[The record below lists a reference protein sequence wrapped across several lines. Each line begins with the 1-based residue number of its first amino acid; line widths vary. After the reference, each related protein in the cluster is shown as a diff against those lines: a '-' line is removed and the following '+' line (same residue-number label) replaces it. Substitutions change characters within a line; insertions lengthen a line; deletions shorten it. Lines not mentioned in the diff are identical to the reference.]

1 MDGLIAYVLAKK
13 YADAVGEKVA
23 REGFRVEVEDD
34 RSILETTGQEK
45 VFYFLPKDVSK
56 PEDGYDEFIWTGSQ
70 GWEQVG
76 VTDVDLSAY
85 ALKATSLAG
94 YGIEDAYTKT
104 EVDSMIGDVNVALQ
118 QLVDA
123 FSEV

>member
-1 MDGLIAYVLAKK
+1 MDSLIAYVLSKK

-23 REGFRVEVEDD
+23 REGFRVQVEAD

-45 VFYFLPKDVSK
+45 IFYFLPKDEAK
-56 PEDGYDEFIWTGSQ
+56 PEDGYDEFIWTDSQ

-85 ALKATSLAG
+85 ALKSDSLAG

-104 EVDSMIGDVNVALQ
+104 QIDTMIGDVNTALQ
-118 QLVDA
+118 QLVTE

>member
-1 MDGLIAYVLAKK
+1 MDGLIAYVLSKK

-23 REGFRVEVEDD
+23 REGFRVEVESD

-56 PEDGYDEFIWTGSQ
+56 PDDGYDEFIWTDSQ

-104 EVDSMIGDVNVALQ
+104 EINSMIGDVNTALQ
-118 QLVDA
+118 QLVTD

>member
-1 MDGLIAYVLAKK
+1 MDGLIALALSKK

-23 REGFRVEVEDD
+23 REGFHVEVESD

-56 PEDGYDEFIWTGSQ
+56 PDDGYDEFIWTADQS
-70 GWEQVG
+70 WEQVG

-104 EVDSMIGDVNVALQ
+104 EINSMIGDVNTALQ
-118 QLVDA
+118 QLVTD